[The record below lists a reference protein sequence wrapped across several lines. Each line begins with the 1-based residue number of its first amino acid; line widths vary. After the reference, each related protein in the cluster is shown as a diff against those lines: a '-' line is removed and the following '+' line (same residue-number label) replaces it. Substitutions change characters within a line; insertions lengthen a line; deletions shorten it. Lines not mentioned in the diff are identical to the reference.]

1 MINIKK
7 TEYTHPL
14 TWRLRSDNKPVWL
27 SEYITKYGYQGAKK
41 ALAMHN
47 KMIIDIVE
55 QSKLRGRGG
64 SGFFT
69 SYKWLATLKNTVDS
83 TGYLICNADEMEP
96 GTYKDRVLL
105 EQLPHLLIEGMLI
118 SAYALNINKGYI
130 FLRCEYHN
138 ELNNLNYAINEAL
151 DNNLLGK
158 NILDSNFNFELI
170 THSGAGRYISGE
182 ETALINSLEGR
193 RANPRYKPPFPTD
206 VGLWGKP
213 TCINNVETLCNI
225 PAIVLYGSNW
235 YRSISINNSSD
246 HGTKLMGF
254 SGHVNNPGLWEVPF
268 GIIARNLLEDYAE
281 GIIDNKKLKAWL
293 PGGIS
298 TALLLDKHLDV
309 PMDFANISN
318 VGSRLGTAMAIAI
331 DDSTNIIELVCNI
344 EEFFSRESCGLCTPC
359 REGLPWIV
367 KLLKSIRKCQSTK
380 HDILTLKQLCSTLM
394 YGKSFCAHAP
404 GAIEPL
410 RSAIKYFYS
419 EFKLELKQ

>member
-1 MINIKK
+1 
-7 TEYTHPL
+7 
-14 TWRLRSDNKPVWL
+14 L
-27 SEYITKYGYQGAKK
+27 S
-41 ALAMHN
+41 MHSN
-47 KMIIDIVE
+47 VIIDIVE

-69 SYKWLATLKNTVDS
+69 SYKWLATLKNTVDN

-96 GTYKDRVLL
+96 GTYKDRILL

-130 FLRCEYHN
+130 FLRCEYYN

-206 VGLWGKP
+206 IGLWGKP
-213 TCINNVETLCNI
+213 TCVNNVETLCNI
-225 PAIVLYGSNW
+225 PAIVLYGSSW
-235 YRSISINNSSD
+235 YKSIAINNSND

-309 PMDFANISN
+309 PMDFTHISN

-331 DDSTNIIELVCNI
+331 DDSTNIIDFICNI

-367 KLLKSIRKCQSTK
+367 NLLKSIKQHQGTK

-394 YGKSFCAHAP
+394 GGRSFCAHAP

-410 RSAIKYFYS
+410 KSAIKYFYF
-419 EFKLELKQ
+419 EFKLGLK